1 MPDLTV
7 SAGICSGLIAFAAER
22 GADAGA
28 LLERAGLAGA
38 ALDDPDGRVPFER
51 YAALMRAGKEMTN
64 DPALALHYGE
74 LVDMSEVSILGLI
87 MNASETMLDAL
98 TQMQRFGRLA
108 VDVDG
113 ASAEARFQAAERDGG
128 LWLVDTRIDPN
139 AFPELTETGFSRL
152 VCGPRRFLP
161 KPHVLEVHV
170 THAAP
175 VYRAEYERI
184 FQCPVTFESDWNALR
199 LDPSIATWRV
209 AQQPR
214 YFFDVFAERA
224 GALLKNLEAL
234 KTTRGRI
241 EAFLLPILHTGEI
254 GADRVAAAM
263 GFSRQTLFRKLKSE
277 NTTYEQVLDDLRHR
291 MAMHYLT
298 GKKASV
304 NETAYLVGFSDA
316 PAFSRA
322 FKRWTGQNP
331 RDAIAPKPGG

>member
-1 MPDLTV
+1 MPELTV
-7 SAGICSGLIAFAAER
+7 SAGIVIGLIAFAAER

-28 LLERAGLAGA
+28 LVERAGLASA
-38 ALDDPDGRVPFER
+38 ALDDPDDRVPFER
-51 YAALMRAGKEMTN
+51 YAALMRAAKEMTN

-87 MNASETMLDAL
+87 MTASETMADAL

-108 VDVDG
+108 VEIEGV
-113 ASAEARFQAAERDGG
+113 SAGARFQPAERDGG

-139 AFPELTETGFSRL
+139 AFPELTETAFARL
-152 VCGPRRFLP
+152 TCGPRRFLP
-161 KPHVLEVHV
+161 KAHVLEVHV

-184 FQCPVTFESDWNALR
+184 FRCPVTFDSDWNALR
-199 LDPSIATWRV
+199 LDPSIGTWRV

-214 YFFDVFAERA
+214 YFFDIFAERA
-224 GALLKNLEAL
+224 GALLKTLEES
-234 KTTRGRI
+234 KTTRGRV
-241 EAFLLPILHTGEI
+241 EAFLMPILHMGEI
-254 GADRVAAAM
+254 SAERVAAAM
-263 GFSRQTLFRKLKSE
+263 GFSRQTLFRKLRSE
-277 NTTYEQVLDDLRHR
+277 NTTYERVLDELRYR

-298 GKKASV
+298 AKNASV

-322 FKRWTGQNP
+322 FKRWSGRSPSEARGSRT
-331 RDAIAPKPGG
+331 